1 MIKAT
6 GDDAGDF
13 RMRGGWKVGMLE
25 VKPIGFPDELGVG
38 YGEKVKIH
46 G

>member
-25 VKPIGFPDELGVG
+25 VKPVGFPDELGD
-38 YGEKVKIH
+38 GEKVKIH